1 MEQLDNL
8 WERVKKEEA
17 ALLATAAGGKVTM
30 RTISPVYY
38 KDSILIFTSRDS
50 LKYQQLKDNPNCC
63 VAVGGCFLEA
73 KAEFLGHTMLDKN
86 ASYRDV
92 YSAKF
97 SDAFVENVAFG
108 GRDAEFVLLKP
119 TRVKGWEF
127 ENGVPT
133 GPFEHSF

>member
-1 MEQLDNL
+1 
-8 WERVKKEEA
+8 
-17 ALLATAAGGKVTM
+17 
-30 RTISPVYY
+30 
-38 KDSILIFTSRDS
+38 
-50 LKYQQLKDNPNCC
+50 
-63 VAVGGCFLEA
+63 AVGGCFWEA

-86 ASYRDV
+86 APYRDV

-119 TRVKGWEF
+119 TRVKGWGV